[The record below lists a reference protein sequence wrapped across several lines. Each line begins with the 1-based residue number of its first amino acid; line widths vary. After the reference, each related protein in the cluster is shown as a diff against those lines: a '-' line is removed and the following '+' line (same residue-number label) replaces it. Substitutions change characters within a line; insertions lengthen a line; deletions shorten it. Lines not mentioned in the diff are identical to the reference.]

1 MAADNRAAQRAEL
14 DTGEMSEGMRRA
26 VSLLESLHEPYR
38 ETALELVSRLVD
50 GLSAIPEKRAKEEFK
65 ALFGAGATGTEIFAR
80 LAELS
85 YSTRNREPTL
95 QESLRLSHVR
105 SLTSLDVLMEE
116 TGGSCD
122 TERARSLLGGISRQA
137 VDARVARGT
146 ILWARL
152 GRQRRFPLAQ
162 FDVPNARI
170 HPGILGVLWELK
182 HLSSP
187 VSRLSFFLA
196 PKRALGGA
204 RPIDLLKAQERVEEI
219 KRAAR
224 LYLSQGGL

>member
-1 MAADNRAAQRAEL
+1 MAA
-14 DTGEMSEGMRRA
+14 EGGMHERMRRA

-38 ETALELVSRLVD
+38 NAALELLARLVD
-50 GLSAIPEKRAKEEFK
+50 DLSAVPEKQAREEFK
-65 ALFGAGATGTEIFAR
+65 TLFEAGATGTEIFAR

-95 QESLRLSHVR
+95 QESLQLSHVR
-105 SLTSLDVLMEE
+105 SLKSLDALMEE

-137 VDARVARGT
+137 VDARAARGT

-170 HPGILGVLWELK
+170 HPAILEVLGELK

-187 VSRLSFFLA
+187 ISRLSFFLA

-204 RPIDLLKAQERVEEI
+204 RPIDLLKARERVDEV

-224 LYLSQGGL
+224 RYLRQGGL